1 MWIIE
6 RMKEKQKEL
15 QKTMDKIKELKKTHR
30 QKISELD
37 YWLVYNLIKEKQLT
51 MQDLKIWCEELE
63 NKYILEEIN
72 NQ

>member
-1 MWIIE
+1 MWIIA

-15 QKTMDKIKELKKTHR
+15 QKTMDKIKENKKTHK

-51 MQDLKIWCEELE
+51 MQDFKIWCEELE